1 MTSPDRM
8 PRVNELLR
16 ETIAEII
23 AGELKDPRLDVAVL
37 SVTEVRAARDL
48 RTARAF
54 ISVMASPDGAEG
66 DRASAPAD
74 AVGALQGAAPLVHRL
89 MRRRLRMKRV
99 PTVRFELDGRIGEAA
114 ELQERLRSLAP
125 GDPGPGDPAAAG
137 PAAPA

>member
-23 AGELKDPRLDVAVL
+23 VGELKDPRLDVAML

-54 ISVMASPDGAEG
+54 ISVMASPDGEAGE
-66 DRASAPAD
+66 RASAPAD
-74 AVGALQGAAPLVHRL
+74 ALGALQGAAPLVHRL

-114 ELQERLRSLAP
+114 DLQQRLRSLAP
-125 GDPGPGDPAAAG
+125 VDPVPADPA
-137 PAAPA
+137 PADSA

>member
-1 MTSPDRM
+1 MAGGERM

-16 ETIAEII
+16 GTIAEII

-54 ISVMASPDGAEG
+54 ISVLTSPDDEEH
-66 DRASAPAD
+66 DQSTAPED
-74 AVGALQGAAPLVHRL
+74 AVRVLQAAAPLIHRL

-99 PTVRFELDGRIGEAA
+99 PMPRFELDERIAGAA
-114 ELQERLRSLAP
+114 EMEARISRI
-125 GDPGPGDPAAAG
+125 AAG
-137 PAAPA
+137 TRAP